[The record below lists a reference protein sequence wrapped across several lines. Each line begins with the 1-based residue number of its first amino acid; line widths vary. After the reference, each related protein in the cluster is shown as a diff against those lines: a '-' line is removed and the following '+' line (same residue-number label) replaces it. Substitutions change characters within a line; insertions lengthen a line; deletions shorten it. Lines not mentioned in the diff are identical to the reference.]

1 MRPSTPAAQRLAL
14 LVNLLTLPG
23 RLINRRDFHS
33 TLPTM
38 QRTVLVIGANRGIGL
53 NLARALAARN
63 WNVIASVRPQTIEMK
78 DPSVEKIKAVASSI
92 LEIDLTN
99 QSTVANA
106 AEKFGS
112 QPLDVLINVA
122 GLGPEPQMWYEHTSE
137 ILSEKFAVNTVG
149 PFLTSKYFY
158 PNLKTAKGSIIH
170 ISSNKG
176 SMSENNGEDLGY
188 RLSKVALNMMTI
200 TMAREFE
207 EHGDNIAVVAINPG
221 YVATRMTNYRSKN
234 IMEECIAGIVEV
246 VEGLDMTKTGTFI
259 NWNGET
265 LPW

>member
-1 MRPSTPAAQRLAL
+1 MP
-14 LVNLLTLPG
+14 
-23 RLINRRDFHS
+23 
-33 TLPTM
+33 
-38 QRTVLVIGANRGIGL
+38 RTVLVIGANRGIGL

-63 WNVIASVRPQTIEMK
+63 WNVIASIE
-78 DPSVEKIKAVASSI
+78 AVASRI

-122 GLGPEPQMWYEHTSE
+122 GLGPGPQMWYEHTSE

-149 PFLTSKYFY
+149 AFLTSKYFY
-158 PNLKTAKGSIIH
+158 PNLKMAKGSIINV
-170 ISSNKG
+170 SSNKG
-176 SMSENNGEDLGY
+176 SISANDGEDLGY
-188 RLSKVALNMMTI
+188 RLSKVALNMMTV

-221 YVATRMTNYRSKN
+221 YVATRMTNYRSRDT
-234 IMEECIAGIVEV
+234 MEECIAGIVEV